1 MANRRKSL
9 MPSENITLKN
19 QQDEDI
25 NDDEE
30 EKRRRVL
37 GTLKGHITNHYNR
50 YEYIICYRFKS
61 VSKIAQDRGHIE
73 AESTLDCRSPDENRL
88 RLELSYKR
96 FRRRLRLPNPATNS
110 YLYCTTTAS
119 SC

>member
-30 EKRRRVL
+30 EKRRRIL
-37 GTLKGHITNHYNR
+37 GTLKDHISNYYNR
-50 YEYIICYRFKS
+50 YEY
-61 VSKIAQDRGHIE
+61 
-73 AESTLDCRSPDENRL
+73 NM
-88 RLELSYKR
+88 LSI
-96 FRRRLRLPNPATNS
+96 
-110 YLYCTTTAS
+110 
-119 SC
+119 

>member
-37 GTLKGHITNHYNR
+37 GTLKDHIFR
-50 YEYIICYRFKS
+50 IIIIDMSYI
-61 VSKIAQDRGHIE
+61 
-73 AESTLDCRSPDENRL
+73 
-88 RLELSYKR
+88 
-96 FRRRLRLPNPATNS
+96 
-110 YLYCTTTAS
+110 
-119 SC
+119 